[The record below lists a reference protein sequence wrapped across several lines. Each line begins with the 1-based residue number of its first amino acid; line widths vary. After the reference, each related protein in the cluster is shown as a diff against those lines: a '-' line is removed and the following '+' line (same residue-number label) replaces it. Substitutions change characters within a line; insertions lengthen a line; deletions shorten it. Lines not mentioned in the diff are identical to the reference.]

1 MVQDIFK
8 KPVYM
13 YDSNLIFEHLIFYLM
28 KISPEIMKK
37 SLLLIL
43 LVFVI
48 KLSAQEDRVI
58 TTAVPFLTIAADAR
72 SAGMGDMGVA
82 TSTDAFSQQWN
93 PAKFAFAERKMGIG
107 VSYTPYLESIITD
120 ISLLNASFYNKLDD
134 QSAFAIGLRY
144 FTLGEIELR
153 QFANDPGTLAKPNE
167 LALDGSYSLKL
178 SPTFSM
184 AVGGRYIRS
193 NLKLPQNGSE
203 DSQAASSF
211 AVDVAGYYRSREI
224 AYNSFDG
231 RWRAG
236 FNLSN
241 LGGKIKYDEGG
252 QENFLPANLGFGAGF
267 DFILDQDNVIGL
279 TAEFNKLL
287 VPTPKDFNEDG
298 VIDSA
303 DNDEYQQIGFFSG
316 ITKSFGDAPDGFSEE
331 LKEFTWALGAEY
343 SYQDAFMIRT
353 GYFNESEE
361 KGSRKFFTMG
371 AGFKFKSAQIDL
383 SYLFS
388 TSQVKNPLENTLRF
402 SLTFSLGEEYL
413 ND

>member
-1 MVQDIFK
+1 
-8 KPVYM
+8 
-13 YDSNLIFEHLIFYLM
+13 
-28 KISPEIMKK
+28 MKK
-37 SLLLIL
+37 LPIILLLL
-43 LVFVI
+43 FLV
-48 KLSAQEDRVI
+48 KTSAQEDQRVI

-120 ISLLNASFYNKLDD
+120 ISLLNASFYNKIDE
-134 QSAFAIGLRY
+134 QSAFAVSLRY

-184 AVGGRYIRS
+184 AVAGRFIRS
-193 NLKLPQNGSE
+193 NLKLPQNGTV

-224 AYNSFDG
+224 AYNNFDG

-236 FNLSN
+236 FNISN
-241 LGGKIKYDEGG
+241 IGGKIQYDEGG
-252 QENFLPANLGFGAGF
+252 QENFLPSNLKFGAGF
-267 DFILDQDNVIGL
+267 DFILDQDNVIGI
-279 TAEFNKLL
+279 TTEFNKLL
-287 VPTPKDFNEDG
+287 VPTPQDFDG
-298 VIDSA
+298 DGDIDSA
-303 DNDEYQQIGFFSG
+303 DNDIYQNETGFSG
-316 ITKSFGDAPDGFSEE
+316 IFGSFGDAPDGFSEE

-343 SYQDAFMIRT
+343 SYQDSFMVRT

-361 KGSRKFFTMG
+361 KGSRKFFTLG
-371 AGFKFKSAQIDL
+371 AGFKFKAAQIDL

-388 TSQVKNPLENTLRF
+388 TSQVRNPLENTLRF
-402 SLTFSLGEEYL
+402 ALTFSLGEEYY

>member
-1 MVQDIFK
+1 MK
-8 KPVYM
+8 
-13 YDSNLIFEHLIFYLM
+13 
-28 KISPEIMKK
+28 KISIV
-37 SLLLIL
+37 LVC
-43 LVFVI
+43 LVFG
-48 KLSAQEDRVI
+48 ANAWGQEEQRVI

-120 ISLLNASFYNKLDD
+120 ISLLNASFYNKISE
-134 QSAFAIGLRY
+134 QSAFALSLRY

-153 QFANDPGTLAKPNE
+153 QFAGDPGTIAKPNE

-184 AVGGRYIRS
+184 AVAGRFIRS
-193 NLKLPQNGSE
+193 NLRLPQNGTE

-211 AVDVAGYYRSREI
+211 AVDVAGFYRSREI
-224 AYNSFDG
+224 AYNTFDG
-231 RWRAG
+231 RWRGG
-236 FNLSN
+236 FNISN
-241 LGGKIKYDEGG
+241 VGGKIQYDEGG
-252 QENFLPANLGFGAGF
+252 QENFLPTNLRAGVGF
-267 DFILDQDNVIGL
+267 DFILDQDNVIGI
-279 TAEFNKLL
+279 TTEFSKLL
-287 VPTPKDFNEDG
+287 VPTPQDFDG
-298 VIDSA
+298 DGDIDSA
-303 DNDEYQQIGFFSG
+303 DNDIYQNESGLSG
-316 ITKSFGDAPDGFSEE
+316 IFGSFGDAPNGFSEE
-331 LKEFTWALGAEY
+331 LKEIAWSLGAEY
-343 SYQDAFMIRT
+343 TYQDSFMVRT

-361 KGSRKFFTMG
+361 KGSRKFFTLG

-388 TSQVKNPLENTLRF
+388 TSQVQNPLENTLRF
-402 SLTFSLGEEYL
+402 GLTFNLGEEFY

>member
-1 MVQDIFK
+1 
-8 KPVYM
+8 
-13 YDSNLIFEHLIFYLM
+13 
-28 KISPEIMKK
+28 MKK
-37 SLLLIL
+37 VSVILLL
-43 LVFVI
+43 LVII
-48 KLSAQEDRVI
+48 KVKAQEDQRVI

-107 VSYTPYLESIITD
+107 LSYTPYLESIITD
-120 ISLLNASFYNKLDD
+120 ISLLNASYYNKINE
-134 QSAFAIGLRY
+134 QSAFAASLRY

-184 AVGGRYIRS
+184 AVAGRYIRS
-193 NLKLPQNGSE
+193 NLKLPQNGTE

-224 AYNSFDG
+224 AYNNFDG

-236 FNLSN
+236 FNISN
-241 LGGKIKYDEGG
+241 IGGKIQYDEGG
-252 QENFLPANLGFGAGF
+252 QENFLPSNLKFGAGF
-267 DFILDQDNVIGL
+267 DFILDQDNVIGI
-279 TAEFNKLL
+279 TSEFNKLL
-287 VPTPKDFNEDG
+287 VPTPQDYDNDG
-298 VIDSA
+298 DIDSE
-303 DNDEYQQIGFFSG
+303 DNDIYQNETGFSG
-316 ITKSFGDAPDGFSEE
+316 IFGSFGDAPDGFGEE
-331 LKEFTWALGAEY
+331 LKEITWALGAEY
-343 SYQDAFMIRT
+343 SYQNSFMVRT

-361 KGSRKFFTMG
+361 KGSRKFFTLG
-371 AGFKFKSAQIDL
+371 AGFKFKAAQIDL

-388 TSQVKNPLENTLRF
+388 TSQVRNPLENTLRF
-402 SLTFSLGEEYL
+402 SLTFSLGEEYY